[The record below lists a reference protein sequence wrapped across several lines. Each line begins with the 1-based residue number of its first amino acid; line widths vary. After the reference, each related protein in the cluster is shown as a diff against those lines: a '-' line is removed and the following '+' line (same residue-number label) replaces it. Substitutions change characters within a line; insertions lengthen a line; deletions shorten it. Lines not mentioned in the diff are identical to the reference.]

1 MTQLTIR
8 GVDERLHD
16 ALREEAARRNTSI
29 NRTVLSFLRQ
39 ALGLNGE
46 GGPPYHDLD
55 KYAGR
60 WSEEDYQEFQAFLA
74 EHDKTDEELWR

>member
-8 GVDERLHD
+8 GVDEHLHE

-29 NRTVLSFLRQ
+29 NRTVLDFLRQ

-55 KYAGR
+55 HLAGR
-60 WSEEDYQEFQAFLA
+60 WTAEDEAEFMEHLA
-74 EHDKTDEELWR
+74 AQSVIDEELWK